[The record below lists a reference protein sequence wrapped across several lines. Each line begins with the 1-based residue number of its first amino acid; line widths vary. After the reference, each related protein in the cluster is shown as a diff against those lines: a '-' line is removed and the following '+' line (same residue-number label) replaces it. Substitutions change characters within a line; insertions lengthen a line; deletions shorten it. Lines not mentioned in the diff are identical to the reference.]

1 MCDLLRRDTQEVSCL
16 RCVSPLLP
24 FSHEVASDSW
34 WPHGRQHSSVFS
46 PPILP
51 RVCSNSCPLSR
62 WCCITISF
70 SVAPCS
76 FWLQSFR
83 TSGSFPVS
91 WLFTSDG
98 QSKLQH
104 QFFHYSGLISFR
116 TDWFNLLAVQGTLK
130 GLLQK
135 KNKRREWVFSSITI
149 QKHQFLAVSRL
160 YGVSVKTILFHSY
173 SWLTVGL
180 DMEMWVGSQFPL
192 ELWRHCSPVFLFPC
206 CCSKGWGHCF
216 LDLQTCPSLHH
227 HQDTDLSLTVK
238 ISPMLPL

>member
-135 KNKRREWVFSSITI
+135 KTKGESESS
-149 QKHQFLAVSRL
+149 LA
-160 YGVSVKTILFHSY
+160 
-173 SWLTVGL
+173 
-180 DMEMWVGSQFPL
+180 SQFKSINFWQSAVFMVYLWKQFYSIRIVDWQWVWIWKCGL
-192 ELWRHCSPVFLFPC
+192 EVNFL
-206 CCSKGWGHCF
+206 
-216 LDLQTCPSLHH
+216 
-227 HQDTDLSLTVK
+227 
-238 ISPMLPL
+238 